1 MLISGRYK
9 DTAGGVLG
17 FGASVEADACTPRDL
32 LEDRKEPLEA
42 WGLRDGDAIDEGG
55 DHLIGVFEGR
65 TDGYE
70 GFSEAEGVDFIES
83 TSDGF
88 IALGSRDHRT
98 LFTDEFVI
106 HRANYF

>member
-1 MLISGRYK
+1 MF
-9 DTAGGVLG
+9 G

-55 DHLIGVFEGR
+55 DHLIGVFDGR

-70 GFSEAEGVDFIES
+70 GFSETGGVDFIES